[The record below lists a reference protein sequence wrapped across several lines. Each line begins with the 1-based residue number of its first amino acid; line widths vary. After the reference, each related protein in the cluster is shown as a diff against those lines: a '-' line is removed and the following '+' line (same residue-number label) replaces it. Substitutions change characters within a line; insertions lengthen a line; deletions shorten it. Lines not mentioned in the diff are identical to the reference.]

1 MLRLLDVNVLEKR
14 ERQELTKVLRIL
26 FLPLYHAAPKR
37 ALVLYTATIAAL
49 LLWLIPVRYRLRP
62 SVTLAFTTISAAILA
77 SAAGALESWQD
88 QLDAEQEDTAYD
100 KALHRQAIET
110 VATTQQYANVTAARL
125 QASAVLPE
133 HLREPDLKDPQANQQ
148 ADFDEFK
155 QLMGV
160 GKKKPL
166 IEGDLDGDGIVDT
179 GNQNKYRV
187 FSRKNAQTGQRER
200 CIDLTGHTHY
210 AGLPIVNVA
219 EEMARES
226 RGCIGIGPTGTG
238 KSDLLKQAIAA
249 QHRIDETSDFSVFA
263 HKSANTA
270 RGETLDYCGL
280 EDSQDLY
287 LLTASMGGDVLRD
300 AAANLYSR
308 LKVLDSLMEAGS
320 RVPSIVVI
328 DQVNQ
333 GLVAAEKAERQGA
346 RSDDDDVPF
355 PYLTETYKESLCTF
369 LVDGREK
376 GIKAWVFGHA
386 NTNEALGM
394 GHQIKENVFYL
405 GLGRDGIYSA
415 ITNVLKDDRFIAI
428 SPIRK
433 ALAEKL
439 ETYLTAHKEHGNP
452 VNIVLA
458 ITNCGS
464 EGWRL
469 VVLPQLPTP
478 EPITLGFTNPP
489 AIGKRQQTPIEK
501 QTRSSPPAA
510 DTAKHQTVDAMRAAL
525 EQSINASPE
534 KVYPPELTTKAT
546 SFIRWIKQNR
556 HNYIDSQGLLD
567 PQVVAFAFDGA
578 SGIEEMELIL
588 QLITDLGYGTFEEH
602 PHTSFLC
609 WRLQGEKP
617 TYRHL
622 PQPVTD
628 NRPAPPPE
636 LEPLPGDISEAQFNL
651 VLHYLVQKQI
661 GIRLTPNGFL
671 TSCHRLVSK
680 ESSEKMTTADMRIVL
695 CYLHHKGIVEFPEQ
709 GCQSFQ
715 FIGLPIQP
723 EELDIPPDA
732 SK

>member
-1 MLRLLDVNVLEKR
+1 
-14 ERQELTKVLRIL
+14 
-26 FLPLYHAAPKR
+26 
-37 ALVLYTATIAAL
+37 
-49 LLWLIPVRYRLRP
+49 
-62 SVTLAFTTISAAILA
+62 
-77 SAAGALESWQD
+77 
-88 QLDAEQEDTAYD
+88 
-100 KALHRQAIET
+100 
-110 VATTQQYANVTAARL
+110 
-125 QASAVLPE
+125 
-133 HLREPDLKDPQANQQ
+133 
-148 ADFDEFK
+148 
-155 QLMGV
+155 MGV
-160 GKKKPL
+160 GKETPL
-166 IEGDLDGDGIVDT
+166 VEGDIDGDGVTDT
-179 GNQNKYRV
+179 GNEGKYRV
-187 FSRKNAQTGQRER
+187 FFRKNAQTGQRER
-200 CIDLTGHTHY
+200 CIDLKGHTHY

-238 KSDLLKQAIAA
+238 KSELLKQAISA
-249 QHRIDETSDFSVFA
+249 QQRVDETSDFSVFA

-280 EDSQDLY
+280 ENSQDLY
-287 LLTASMGGDVLRD
+287 LLTASMSGEVLSD

-308 LKVLDSLMEAGS
+308 LKVLDGLMEAGS
-320 RVPSIVVI
+320 KVPSVVVI

-346 RSDDDDVPF
+346 RSEEDDIPF
-355 PYLTETYKESLCTF
+355 PYLTETYKESLCTL

-394 GHQIKENVFYL
+394 AHQIKENVFYL

-428 SPIRK
+428 APIRK

-439 ETYLTAHKEHGNP
+439 ETYLQAHKQHGNP

-469 VVLPQLPTP
+469 VVLPQLPPP
-478 EPITLGFTNPP
+478 EPITLGVTNPP
-489 AIGKRQQTPIEK
+489 ATGKRPRASKQEQTK
-501 QTRSSPPAA
+501 SLPPAP
-510 DTAKHQTVDAMRAAL
+510 DTPAIQTIDAMKAAL

-534 KVYPPELTTKAT
+534 KVYPPELTAKAT

-578 SGIEEMELIL
+578 SGVEEMELIL
-588 QLITDLGYGTFEEH
+588 QLITDLGYGAFEEH

-617 TYRHL
+617 TYSQL
-622 PQPVTD
+622 TPQAAENT
-628 NRPAPPPE
+628 PAPLQE

-651 VLHYLVQKQI
+651 VLHYLAQKQI
-661 GIRLTPNGFL
+661 GVRLTPNGFL
-671 TSCHRLVSK
+671 TSCHRLVKK
-680 ESSEKMTTADMRIVL
+680 ESSEKMTTADMRVVL
-695 CYLHHKGIVEFPEQ
+695 CYLHQKGIVEFPSQ

-715 FIGLPIQP
+715 FIGFPMQP
-723 EELDIPPDA
+723 EELDTPPD
-732 SK
+732 STN